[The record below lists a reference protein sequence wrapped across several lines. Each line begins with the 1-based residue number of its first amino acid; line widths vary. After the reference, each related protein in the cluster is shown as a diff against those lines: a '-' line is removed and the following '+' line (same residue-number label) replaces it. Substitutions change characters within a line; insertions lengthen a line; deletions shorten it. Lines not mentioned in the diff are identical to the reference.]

1 MFMRGRRLDRVS
13 PREVCALLD
22 GELSLDEARR
32 RMQART
38 RAYVRRQLT
47 WMRKLPD
54 AARIP
59 VSARSADDVAD
70 DLALIEEAGLSVQP
84 PSPAGC

>member
-1 MFMRGRRLDRVS
+1 MRQAIGV
-13 PREVCALLD
+13 REVCALLN
-22 GELSLDEARR
+22 GELSLDEASR

-38 RAYVRRQLT
+38 RAYVRRQFT

-70 DLALIEEAGLSVQP
+70 EIVRRLSL
-84 PSPAGC
+84 SWTDKS